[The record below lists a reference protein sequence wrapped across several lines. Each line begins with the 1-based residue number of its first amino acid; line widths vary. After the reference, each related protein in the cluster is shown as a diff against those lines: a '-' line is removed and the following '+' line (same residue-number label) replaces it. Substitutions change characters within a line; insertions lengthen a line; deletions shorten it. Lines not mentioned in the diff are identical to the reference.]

1 MENTLGA
8 AEFKATCLSVLE
20 QVAKSKRPVTIT
32 KRGKPV
38 ARVVPVD
45 KPGKAPNPLAG
56 SVLWEKDIVG
66 PFHKEWAT
74 RK

>member
-38 ARVVPVD
+38 ARVVPVE
-45 KPGKAPNPLAG
+45 KPGKTLNPLAG

-66 PFHKEWAT
+66 PFHEEWAT